1 MTEQQFFWL
10 GLGITIVV
18 NVALY
23 LALWLLRH

>member
-10 GLGITIVV
+10 GLGITIAVTI
-18 NVALY
+18 ALY

>member
-10 GLGITIVV
+10 GLGITIAVHI
-18 NVALY
+18 ALY

>member
-1 MTEQQFFWL
+1 MSEQQFFWL
-10 GLGITIVV
+10 GLGITIAV